1 MMRWQQ
7 FSRSVHCRCNRKKA
21 AKWTLK
27 IWMVDPRKKF
37 KRKWNMKDKVGHLSI
52 CPWQSQPIGQ
62 FWRRCSWITMLQS
75 HRIEVLTNTGG
86 VWKKKWRRWAFYG
99 LQRPLERRF
108 LGKTRTFRPNELPQG
123 FEILQRLGTQLLSL
137 NPKKLQILVWDFE
150 PLFKVTSGS
159 LGSATGV
166 SKKRTYFIP
175 RTKMQQD
182 LRNGCPV
189 IVADCAGELAPRAHH
204 T

>member
-1 MMRWQQ
+1 
-7 FSRSVHCRCNRKKA
+7 
-21 AKWTLK
+21 
-27 IWMVDPRKKF
+27 
-37 KRKWNMKDKVGHLSI
+37 
-52 CPWQSQPIGQ
+52 
-62 FWRRCSWITMLQS
+62 MLQS

-189 IVADCAGELAPRAHH
+189 VYINARERVLLAWRSVERRAHQMLDVCE
-204 T
+204 TQEKRK

>member
-1 MMRWQQ
+1 
-7 FSRSVHCRCNRKKA
+7 
-21 AKWTLK
+21 
-27 IWMVDPRKKF
+27 
-37 KRKWNMKDKVGHLSI
+37 
-52 CPWQSQPIGQ
+52 
-62 FWRRCSWITMLQS
+62 MLQS

-123 FEILQRLGTQLLSL
+123 FEILQRLGTHLLSL

-166 SKKRTYFIP
+166 SKKRTYFIR

-182 LRNGCPV
+182 LPNGCVVSAAGGQGGSKNALRRRPV
-189 IVADCAGELAPRAHH
+189 HKLERPADTHSTGPLEGRTDPATTKPN
-204 T
+204 